1 MNPRRFAT
9 VAAALCGT
17 VVLAGWVVA
26 SLAIEDRRAPSLT
39 ADAELADAPQATAM
53 GNAAVTNADVA
64 TATDTTAASDEPAP
78 ETPPVQVATASTPDP
93 VPNDAKEAVSSIEIL
108 DECMVADICIDR
120 YLWALY
126 QRTPK
131 VDTIKV
137 QERRKVTVKKKDKT
151 VTVTKSF
158 TKRVDEDFT
167 WKDPKAA
174 EKAGMPMM
182 DYVIGGMDRSFKLK
196 LFYTLR
202 AAEEAGLSPGITSAF
217 RDDYRQSIASGLKA
231 ATDRSYHGGSFRGGY
246 GHGLA
251 ADAVSV
257 KGATRA
263 QQWISTESFWKWID
277 AHGKEFG
284 IGRPYLDK
292 DPPHLAPIDGKEYAA
307 HHGETKAQYAG
318 ADLKKRNRLAV
329 RDDHSVKTPKNRK
342 IVEGEN
348 DLTRFKHVFQ
358 HDAGKATKLKWL
370 PISQTT
376 APGRAGSAARYGRQ
390 PAEMTLAE
398 LMRPFPTVWLE
409 QARILRS

>member
-26 SLAIEDRRAPSLT
+26 WLVGFGSAGIENTGAVPIEERRAPSLT

-53 GNAAVTNADVA
+53 GNVAVANDDVA
-64 TATDTTAASDEPAP
+64 AAAESVTRTATDTPAASDEPKSIVEAALADSSQMLAP
-78 ETPPVQVATASTPDP
+78 EPPAVRVTTASTPDL
-93 VPNDAKEAVSSIEIL
+93 VPNDFREALSSIEIL
-108 DECMVADICIDR
+108 DECLVADSCVDR
-120 YLWALY
+120 YLWTLY

-131 VDTIKV
+131 EDTIKV
-137 QERRKVTVKKKDKT
+137 HEQRKVTVKRKRKT

-158 TKRVDEDFT
+158 TKLVDQDFT

-196 LFYTLR
+196 LFQTLR

-231 ATDRSYHGGSFRGGY
+231 ATNRSYHGGSFRGGY

-251 ADAVSV
+251 ADVVSV
-257 KGATRA
+257 KGTTRA
-263 QQWISTESFWKWID
+263 QRWISTESFWKWID

-284 IGRPYLDK
+284 IGRPYADK
-292 DPPHLAPIDGKEYAA
+292 DPPHVGPIDGKEYADKRGRPNA
-307 HHGETKAQYAG
+307 KLAELETKRRHG
-318 ADLKKRNRLAV
+318 SAV
-329 RDDHSVKTPKNRK
+329 SDDHSR
-342 IVEGEN
+342 
-348 DLTRFKHVFQ
+348 
-358 HDAGKATKLKWL
+358 TKR
-370 PISQTT
+370 
-376 APGRAGSAARYGRQ
+376 GRTVSSRARS
-390 PAEMTLAE
+390 
-398 LMRPFPTVWLE
+398 
-409 QARILRS
+409 I